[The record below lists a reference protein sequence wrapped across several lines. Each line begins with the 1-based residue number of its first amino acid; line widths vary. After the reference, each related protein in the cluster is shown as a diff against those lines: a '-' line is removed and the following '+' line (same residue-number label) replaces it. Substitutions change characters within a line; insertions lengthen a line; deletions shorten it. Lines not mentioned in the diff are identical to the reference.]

1 MVYINEG
8 GIIIDGREDI
18 TSKMLTKHK
27 FADDTKALFIEI
39 NFRKCNWLLY
49 GLYHPP
55 SESTYNVY
63 STYEKALE
71 TLKLKKEKN
80 VFIHF

>member
-27 FADDTKALFIEI
+27 FPDDTEALFIEI

-49 GLYHPP
+49 GLYHLP
-55 SESTYNVY
+55 SESTYDVY
-63 STYEKALE
+63 STYEKVLE
-71 TLKLKKEKN
+71 ILKLKKERN

>member
-49 GLYHPP
+49 GLYP
-55 SESTYNVY
+55 T
-63 STYEKALE
+63 
-71 TLKLKKEKN
+71 
-80 VFIHF
+80 F